1 MMDCLIQL
9 ATALCLISPSQL
21 TLRADVSMQ
30 VAGDFS
36 YHVAGRDYGGGHVG
50 RIGLEL
56 PVATYR
62 GFRMVAGWEHESL
75 LDTRRDRGQE
85 RVYAGFT
92 YRIFG
97 GAR

>member
-1 MMDCLIQL
+1 MDCLIQL

-50 RIGLEL
+50 RLQL
-56 PVATYR
+56 DMPLVTYR
-62 GFRMVAGWEHESL
+62 GFRLIAGVEHTSL
-75 LDTRRDRGQE
+75 IDTTRDRGQE
-85 RVYAGFT
+85 RASLALVWTPF
-92 YRIFG
+92 RS
-97 GAR
+97 RR